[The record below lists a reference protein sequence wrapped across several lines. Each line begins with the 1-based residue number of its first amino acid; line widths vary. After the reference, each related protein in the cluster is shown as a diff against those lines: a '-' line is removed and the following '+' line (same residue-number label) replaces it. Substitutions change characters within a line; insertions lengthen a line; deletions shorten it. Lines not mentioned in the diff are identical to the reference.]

1 MTDEEKIIYILKRSF
16 HDVPNDKALTAIAKA
31 IIGALNDD

>member
-16 HDVPNDKALTAIAKA
+16 HDVPNDAALMSIAKA